1 MRLIIFRVNAIE
13 TKFDAK
19 FDVNTSA
26 ISGLRTEMN
35 KGFQDWNE
43 SAKTLLKKIAE
54 VDGKLLKFEIGIA
67 AKFDKV
73 GY

>member
-1 MRLIIFRVNAIE
+1 M
-13 TKFDAK
+13 
-19 FDVNTSA
+19 NTSA

-35 KGFQDWNE
+35 KSFQDWNE

-54 VDGKLLKFEIGIA
+54 VDGKLLNFEIGIA

-73 GY
+73 GGY